1 MRKLTNGSAGSV
13 VASVDPV
20 VGSDLIHESAIKH
33 VTGRATYVDDMPEP
47 ANLLHVATG
56 QSPVAHGRLRSVNLE
71 AVRKA
76 QGVVD
81 VIVCDDIPGDP
92 DISPV
97 YTGDQ
102 LLAGGIVEYVGQPIF
117 AVAATSLEAA
127 KRACSLAELDVEELP
142 AILTPQQAMQAS
154 EFVLPTRTF
163 KVGDAASAIDGA
175 PNLIE
180 AEQTVRG
187 QEHFYLEGQV
197 SLALPTEDGGVHVV
211 SSSQHPSEV
220 QKLVASVLGLN
231 IHQVQAEVRRMG
243 GGFGGKESQAAAL
256 ACMAA
261 VFAVRTGQPVK
272 YRMPRQDDMVQT
284 GKRHD
289 FWNRYRAG
297 FDDQGVLQGVE
308 MELAG
313 LCGCT
318 ADLSEGIVDRA
329 MFHAD
334 NAYYYPQTTI
344 NGYRCKTHTV
354 SNTAFRGFGGPKGM
368 IAAESLMDDI
378 ARKVKRDPLDVR
390 LDNLYGPGRD
400 ETPYGQKVEQHLL
413 PDMMRKL
420 ADDADY
426 YERRKTISA
435 FNRDSS
441 VLKKGLALTPVKFG
455 ISFTATHLNQA
466 GALLHVYTDGSISIN
481 HGGTEMGQGLYTKIA
496 QVVATTLGV
505 SYERVLVTSTRT
517 DKVPNTSPTA
527 ASSGTD
533 INGMAAKQAAEK
545 IRSRLSSFVAEQHN
559 VSVEEVNIANDV
571 VEVGGQQLPFDEVV
585 KSAYMARVQLSAT
598 GFYKTPKIHFDKES
612 GKGHPFFY
620 FANGCAAAEVL
631 VDGATG
637 EYRVSRVDILHDVGS
652 SINPALDIGQIEG
665 AFIQGMGWLTTE
677 ELLWDD
683 RGRVISNSPANYKIP
698 TAYDLPEQFTVRLY
712 DQPNNE
718 DTIYRSKA
726 VGEPP
731 LMLGLSVWCALRDA
745 ASSFADY
752 QVNPP
757 MDAPATPEQVFK
769 AIQSAKAIRGSS

>member
-1 MRKLTNGSAGSV
+1 MRKLTNGSAGAG
-13 VASVDPV
+13 VADTKPV
-20 VGSDLIHESAIKH
+20 VGSDLAHESAIKH
-33 VTGRATYVDDMPEP
+33 VTGRATYVDDIAEP

-56 QSPVAHGRLRSVNLE
+56 QSTIAHGRIRSINLD
-71 AVRKA
+71 AVRTA
-76 QGVVD
+76 EGVVD

-102 LLAGGIVEYVGQPIF
+102 LLASQVVEYVGQPIF
-117 AVAATSLEAA
+117 AVAASSLVAA
-127 KRACSLAELDVEELP
+127 KRACSLAQIEFEELP
-142 AILTPQQAMQAS
+142 AILTPQQALKESQ
-154 EFVLPTRTF
+154 FVLPTRTF
-163 KVGDAASAIDGA
+163 QIGDAAKAIDA
-175 PNLIE
+175 AELVIE
-180 AEQTVRG
+180 SEQTVRG

-197 SLALPTEDGGVHVV
+197 SLATPTEDGGVHVA
-211 SSSQHPSEV
+211 SSSQHPTEV

-261 VFAVRTGQPVK
+261 VFAVRTDRPVK

-297 FDDQGVLQGVE
+297 FDSDGVLTGVE

-334 NAYYYPQTTI
+334 NAYYYPATTI

-368 IAAESLMDDI
+368 IAAESMMDDI
-378 ARKVKRDPLDVR
+378 ARTVQRDPLDVR
-390 LDNLYGPGRD
+390 IDNLYGPGRD
-400 ETPYGQKVEQHLL
+400 VTPYGQKVEQHMLR
-413 PDMMRKL
+413 DMMQQL
-420 ADDADY
+420 AADTDY
-426 YERRKTISA
+426 YERRKSITEY
-435 FNRDSS
+435 NRNSNQFR
-441 VLKKGLALTPVKFG
+441 KGLALTPVKFG

-466 GALLHVYTDGSISIN
+466 GALLHIYTDGSISIN

-496 QVVATTLGV
+496 QIVATTLGV
-505 SYERVLVTSTRT
+505 SYERVMVTSTRT

-533 INGMAAKQAAEK
+533 INGMAAKNAAEK
-545 IRSRLSSFVAEQHN
+545 IRARLISFVADQHG
-559 VSVEEVNIANDV
+559 VDADAVNIADDAV
-571 VEVGGQQLPFDEVV
+571 VVSGESLSFDEVI
-585 KSAYMARVQLSAT
+585 KAAYMARVQLSAT
-598 GFYKTPKIHFDKES
+598 GFYKTPKIHFDKEA

-620 FANGCAAAEVL
+620 YANGCAASEVL

-637 EYRVSRVDILHDVGS
+637 EYRVTRVDILHDVGS

-665 AFIQGMGWLTTE
+665 GFVQGMGWLTTE

-698 TAYDLPEQFTVRLY
+698 TAYDLPEHFKVSLY

-745 ASSFADY
+745 AASFSDY
-752 QVNPP
+752 RMNPP
-757 MDAPATPEQVFK
+757 MDAPATPEQVYR
-769 AIQSAKAIRGSS
+769 AIQAAKSGVAS